1 MSLHPIPPLG
11 VLVNSVVNIVTTLFK
26 EFTDYSA
33 VGLLCL
39 ARPGVPDI
47 MLK

>member
-1 MSLHPIPPLG
+1 M
-11 VLVNSVVNIVTTLFK
+11 LVNNVVKIVTTLFK
-26 EFTDYSA
+26 KFTDYSA

-39 ARPGVPDI
+39 AWPGVPDI